1 MSKGLIM
8 KSNYAHI
15 AICLDR
21 SGSMAKVSDETI
33 IGINS
38 FLNEQRAVKGT
49 ATVSL
54 ATFANDYTLIHDFV
68 PLDQVSDLTNK
79 TYKPAGY
86 TALLDS
92 IGRLV
97 NDVGARLAKMEE
109 HERPSQVLVIIISD
123 GEENRS
129 KTFNRGQI
137 FDMISHQRNKY
148 NWNFVFI
155 GCSQDQISE
164 AVNLGIAPQ
173 NAAIYSQAK
182 GGTRRLFQSISE
194 NATSY
199 RISGSQQNDFFNQ
212 GNTNPID
219 SKIIKN

>member
-1 MSKGLIM
+1 MRNGYTHISLLI
-8 KSNYAHI
+8 
-15 AICLDR
+15 DR
-21 SGSMAKVSDETI
+21 SQSMTKVSDETI

-68 PLDQVSDLTNK
+68 PLDQVGDLTSK
-79 TYKPAGY
+79 TYKPAGF

-92 IGRLV
+92 VGKLV
-97 NDVGARLAKMEE
+97 NDVGAKLAKLEE
-109 HERPSQVLVIIISD
+109 HQRPSQVLVVIISD

-137 FDMISHQRNKY
+137 FEMISHQRNKY

-164 AVNLGIAPQ
+164 AVNLGIAPA
-173 NAAIYSQAK
+173 NAAIYSQTA
-182 GGTRRLFQSISE
+182 GGTKRLFKSISE

-199 RISGSQQNDFFNQ
+199 RISGSQQNSFFEQ
-212 GNTNPID
+212 GNTSPID